1 MTMNDMTKLKLRD
14 IFGTSE
20 YDIGI
25 ARLLIVARQA
35 TAIFQALTYLPAGSA
50 HRFEYQTVLVGLYLS
65 LLKELVDALDFLRSK
80 GIIERL
86 TSDKNN
92 LTDIRNDAI
101 TAMSFLNK
109 KDPSSLY
116 SRLLDRVRNNAG
128 FHIINTPLK
137 TAIEELQDI
146 SIQPYIEAGEPKIV
160 ASIPLVSAL
169 LAQMAFKQPEELPQ
183 LLKDASTL
191 QDAASRVALDLYL
204 INVRIAEAK
213 K

>member
-1 MTMNDMTKLKLRD
+1 M
-14 IFGTSE
+14 I
-20 YDIGI
+20 
-25 ARLLIVARQA
+25 LI
-35 TAIFQALTYLPAGSA
+35 
-50 HRFEYQTVLVGLYLS
+50 GLYLS

-86 TSDKNN
+86 TSDKND
-92 LTDIRNDAI
+92 LIDLRNDAI

-128 FHIINTPLK
+128 FHIVNTSLK
-137 TAIEELQDI
+137 TAIEELQDV
-146 SIQPYIEAGEPKIV
+146 SIQPYIEAGDTKVV
-160 ASIPLVSAL
+160 ASIPLVPAL
-169 LAQMAFKQPEELPQ
+169 LARMAFKQSEELPE
-183 LLKDASTL
+183 LLKEAATL
-191 QDAASRVALDLYL
+191 QNAASRVALDLYL